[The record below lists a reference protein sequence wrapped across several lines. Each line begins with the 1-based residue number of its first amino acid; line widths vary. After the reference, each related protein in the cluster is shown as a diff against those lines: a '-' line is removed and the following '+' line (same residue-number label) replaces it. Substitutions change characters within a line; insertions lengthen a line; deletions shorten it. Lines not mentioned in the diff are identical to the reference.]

1 MKKCICHFKKHF
13 YILRGESG
21 GPSTSGGG
29 QRTRSRS
36 NSFRGTRR
44 ACTIL
49 KEESEEELCSYLR
62 SPSRQSSRNSS
73 PSVSMFGTSGL
84 HSSRDRISP
93 HAISELLDFS
103 RLSSMRRAAS
113 PDSRISSRSPSPNSS
128 GRTSPAITANF
139 LRLKSTNPSTSSGM
153 RKLSSSPHLL
163 GICEETEETIEPLKI
178 PFHSTPRSISTI
190 SQKGP
195 HLSRGNRSAS
205 IGLSNVTFSLKPSFT
220 KEDSSTSAPTTYSSV
235 RVIRPRQAVVSP
247 DMARRYDQ
255 HPRLLSRNRRSTSCS
270 SENSETSDDDVNE
283 RKLSLIGSKYCKRNS
298 DDKNNDD
305 DAPKGGGG
313 GGGSSNGPH
322 RSNSMKEQTIPEEPS
337 NTNEK
342 EKSEKEQSN
351 TKKANKGLFFLDAS
365 PSSSSCSFI
374 SDSECFSRQLSTP
387 LQPIMEDNNF
397 YVFNKSQATE
407 DALYDWLQESKTCWE
422 NMEEIEEAF
431 KECNKHEK
439 INFYRLLRRSKSLES
454 LKATDSGIS
463 YTGNTNT
470 VIIVNEESEE
480 KPLPLTE
487 EFVEMTATDSGC
499 SSDNEEKP
507 SFNPKHVESNFN
519 NNPLMKPIIIN

>member
-1 MKKCICHFKKHF
+1 M
-13 YILRGESG
+13 
-21 GPSTSGGG
+21 
-29 QRTRSRS
+29 
-36 NSFRGTRR
+36 
-44 ACTIL
+44 
-49 KEESEEELCSYLR
+49 
-62 SPSRQSSRNSS
+62 
-73 PSVSMFGTSGL
+73 
-84 HSSRDRISP
+84 
-93 HAISELLDFS
+93 
-103 RLSSMRRAAS
+103 
-113 PDSRISSRSPSPNSS
+113 
-128 GRTSPAITANF
+128 
-139 LRLKSTNPSTSSGM
+139 
-153 RKLSSSPHLL
+153 
-163 GICEETEETIEPLKI
+163 
-178 PFHSTPRSISTI
+178 
-190 SQKGP
+190 
-195 HLSRGNRSAS
+195 
-205 IGLSNVTFSLKPSFT
+205 KPSFT

-313 GGGSSNGPH
+313 GGGSSSNGPH

-431 KECNKHEK
+431 QN
-439 INFYRLLRRSKSLES
+439 I
-454 LKATDSGIS
+454 
-463 YTGNTNT
+463 
-470 VIIVNEESEE
+470 
-480 KPLPLTE
+480 LTI
-487 EFVEMTATDSGC
+487 FQ
-499 SSDNEEKP
+499 
-507 SFNPKHVESNFN
+507 
-519 NNPLMKPIIIN
+519 